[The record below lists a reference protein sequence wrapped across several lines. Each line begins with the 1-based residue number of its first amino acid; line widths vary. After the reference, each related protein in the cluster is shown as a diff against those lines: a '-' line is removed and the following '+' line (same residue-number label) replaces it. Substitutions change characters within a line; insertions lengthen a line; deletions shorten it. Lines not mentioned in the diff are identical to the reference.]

1 MATRSGQRKSAPSTS
16 ESYDPARA
24 ANLYTV
30 LWEAWGIHGDAAT
43 MMFAH
48 GQVYIDGF
56 CVPAPWA
63 SGHWTQ
69 GQLAGRMLKCVRGE
83 TRLYGRGRHAAQFE
97 QMALA

>member
-1 MATRSGQRKSAPSTS
+1 MTRRERRTSTR
-16 ESYDPARA
+16 YCGRHG
-24 ANLYTV
+24 
-30 LWEAWGIHGDAAT
+30 GIHGDAAT